1 MAAGWVKVPRD
12 LLDESIF
19 QDAQLLQVWLYCQLK
34 AAYKPMQ
41 ATIGTQRV
49 DLQQGQLV
57 YGRKAVSERL
67 HMTEGKLLSAITQLE
82 RMGKIRIEPA
92 QRYSI
97 ITVLDRGW
105 LTDIDAE
112 W

>member
-1 MAAGWVKVPRD
+1 
-12 LLDESIF
+12 
-19 QDAQLLQVWLYCQLK
+19 
-34 AAYKPMQ
+34 
-41 ATIGTQRV
+41 
-49 DLQQGQLV
+49 
-57 YGRKAVSERL
+57 
-67 HMTEGKLLSAITQLE
+67 MTEGKLRSAITQLE

-105 LTDIDAE
+105 LTEIDAE